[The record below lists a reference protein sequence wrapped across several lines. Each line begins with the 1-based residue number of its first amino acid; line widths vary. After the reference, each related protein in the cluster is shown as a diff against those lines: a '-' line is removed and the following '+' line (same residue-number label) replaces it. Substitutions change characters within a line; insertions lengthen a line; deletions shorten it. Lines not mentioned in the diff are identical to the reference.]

1 MTEPSPS
8 APAIDAVLAALD
20 RLAGDLRRR
29 TEEAESRA
37 AASDQRA
44 TLERQAREAEAKARR
59 SAEARA
65 ELAEQGARDAI
76 HRAEAAETA
85 AREGVERLRRD
96 LLDAIREGVAA
107 SQAAAAVA
115 TQAAARPDRRSAERP
130 GEPYHS
136 VQDREPPR
144 FAQPMAAGMP
154 GPPQPAPRGWEKGA
168 GYDWIEDDPEPP
180 WWRRVFGRGR
190 RQ

>member
-20 RLAGDLRRR
+20 RLAGDLRSR

-37 AASDQRA
+37 AASDQHA
-44 TLERQAREAEAKARR
+44 ALERQAREAEAKARR

-107 SQAAAAVA
+107 SQAAA
-115 TQAAARPDRRSAERP
+115 RPDRRSAERP
-130 GEPYHS
+130 GEPHHS